1 MEDNTIHLYCDG
13 GTRGNQFDDNI
24 GAYGAILHYKGH
36 KRYLSMGFRNT
47 TNNIMELKSVI
58 EGLKAMKKYDIPIKV
73 YSDSAYVVNGIN
85 KGWVKGWKSN
95 GWLKSDGKPVKN
107 MELWDELDYLISLFN
122 EIDLVKVKGHA
133 NNEGNNEV
141 DALVNKE
148 MDNME

>member
-1 MEDNTIHLYCDG
+1 MEEIVKIYTDG
-13 GTRGNQFDDNI
+13 AARNNQSENNI
-24 GAYGAILHYKGH
+24 GAYGAILHYNGH
-36 KRYLSMGFRNT
+36 KRYITMGFRNT
-47 TNNIMELKSVI
+47 TNNIMELKAVI

-122 EIDLVKVKGHA
+122 EIDFIKVKGHA
-133 NNEGNNEV
+133 DNEGNNEV

-148 MDNME
+148 MDRMN